1 MIKTLKEVDIRGK
14 RVILRCDFNV
24 PLNEKGEIED
34 DFRIKQSIPT
44 IKYLLKNRA
53 KVIIISHLGDP
64 NGEVIE
70 RLRLNPVAKLLT
82 QYLEIPIEKA
92 SDCVGKEVE
101 EKISKLRDSEILI
114 LENLRFHIEEQN
126 NDERFSKKLAEYGD
140 FYINDAFSVCHRE
153 HASIVGLPKYLPAVA
168 GLLLEKEFK
177 VLSRVIENPWRPLVV
192 IIGGA
197 KIIDKLKLVKQFVE
211 KADHVLVG
219 GKIANAILRVKG
231 ICLGLPWP
239 EEDIVKEVEGLKLTS
254 TKLHLPVDALM
265 SPNDKG
271 DVYVREAAP
280 GKLRNDELL
289 LDIGSET
296 IKFFTEIIKDAKM
309 IIWAGPLGFTPNPL
323 FENGT
328 KKIAEAIARNHKAYK
343 IAGGGDTILA
353 LSKFNLIKKF
363 DHISTGGGAMLSFL
377 SGKKLPG
384 IEVLKR

>member
-1 MIKTLKEVDIRGK
+1 MIKTLKEVDIRSK

>member
-14 RVILRCDFNV
+14 RAILRCDFNV

-70 RLRLNPVAKLLT
+70 RLRLNSVAKLLN
-82 QYLEIPIEKA
+82 QYLEMPIEKA

-265 SPNDKG
+265 SPNDRG

-328 KKIAEAIARNHKAYK
+328 KNIAEAIARNHKAYK